1 LPLPKR
7 IYAHGWLIFQGG
19 KMSKS
24 KGNIVRAKPIDKV
37 VGIEGLRYYLLRE
50 IVFGQDGNFS
60 FEALIERYNAD
71 LANGLGNLASRTLSM
86 VQRYFNGEIVKPE
99 RDGRGRLG
107 EMATETIGR
116 VLEHYEKF
124 EFSRALEAIWSL
136 LGAVDKF
143 IVERKPWV
151 LVKNDDAQSRYLL
164 SETLYDSAEVLRVA
178 SALLYPV
185 MPQSATKIWRQ
196 VGQTSSLDRL
206 ALKDLAWGQ
215 LESGVR
221 IGESEAVFPRL
232 ELEPSVKRLMEL
244 EQEAL
249 MEQAKIMGKPEPEA
263 AAAEA
268 DGTNK
273 GEAAAGGVAA
283 ESEKIGIEDFAK
295 VELRVG
301 QVKSATKV
309 EKADKL
315 LHLTVDIGEAEPR
328 SIVAGIAKSYEPES
342 LIGRKVVIVA
352 NLKPRK
358 MRGIESNG
366 MIVAATGENGNP
378 SLAGFPDDAPVGA
391 RLT

>member
-1 LPLPKR
+1 
-7 IYAHGWLIFQGG
+7 
-19 KMSKS
+19 
-24 KGNIVRAKPIDKV
+24 
-37 VGIEGLRYYLLRE
+37 
-50 IVFGQDGNFS
+50 
-60 FEALIERYNAD
+60 
-71 LANGLGNLASRTLSM
+71 
-86 VQRYFNGEIVKPE
+86 
-99 RDGRGRLG
+99 
-107 EMATETIGR
+107 
-116 VLEHYEKF
+116 
-124 EFSRALEAIWSL
+124 
-136 LGAVDKF
+136 
-143 IVERKPWV
+143 
-151 LVKNDDAQSRYLL
+151 
-164 SETLYDSAEVLRVA
+164 VLRVA